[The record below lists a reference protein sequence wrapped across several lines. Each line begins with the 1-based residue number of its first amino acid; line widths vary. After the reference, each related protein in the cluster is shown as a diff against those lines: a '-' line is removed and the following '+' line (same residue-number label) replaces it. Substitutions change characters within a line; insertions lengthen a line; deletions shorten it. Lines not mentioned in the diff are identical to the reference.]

1 MATLKQV
8 IDLQD
13 VHTTHHISG
22 CNISPTSNSSQESI
36 IVLRGPSQS
45 GYLYGSSNRKDFQYS
60 GLCIKNLSIG
70 PYGTP
75 SDWHTSGGSYAGT
88 GTNGYYM
95 SVDLSMSVPTSSS
108 SYTYDNYVW
117 RMNTTINGSKPVMH
131 SLITPEKPVW
141 IQPAFLNQSTTG
153 SVGLGGS
160 TVAILVRRQDNYSAS
175 FTPTI
180 CVWWTAMMFWVNG

>member
-22 CNISPTSNSSQESI
+22 CHYAPTSANSAESV
-36 IVLRGPSQS
+36 IVLRGASQS
-45 GYLYGSSNRKDFQYS
+45 GYLYGSSNRKDFQYA

-70 PYGTP
+70 PYGSP
-75 SDWHTSGGSYAGT
+75 ADWHNSGGSFAASGS
-88 GTNGYYM
+88 NGYYM
-95 SVDLSMSVPTSSS
+95 SVELSMSAPTSST
-108 SYTYDNYVW
+108 SYTYDNYIW
-117 RMNTTINGSKPVMH
+117 RLNTSINGSKPVMH
-131 SLITPEKPVW
+131 SIITPEKPLW

-153 SVGLGGS
+153 SVGIGGS
-160 TVAILVRRQDNYSAS
+160 NVVMIVNRQDSPSSS
-175 FTPTI
+175 FTPTL

>member
-22 CNISPTSNSSQESI
+22 CHYFSTSATSFESV
-36 IVLRGPSQS
+36 IVLRGASQS
-45 GYLYGSSNRKDFQYS
+45 GYLYGSSNRKNFQYS

-70 PYGTP
+70 PYGSP
-75 SDWHTSGGSYAGT
+75 ADWHTSGGSFAAS

-95 SVDLSMSVPTSSS
+95 SVELSMSAPTSTS
-108 SYTYDNYVW
+108 SYSYDNYIW

-131 SLITPEKPVW
+131 SLITPEKPLWV
-141 IQPAFLNQSTTG
+141 QPAFLNQSTTG
-153 SVGLGGS
+153 GVGLGGS
-160 TVAILVRRQDNYSAS
+160 TVGVIVKRQDNYGAS
-175 FTPTI
+175 FTPTL
-180 CVWWTAMMFWVNG
+180 CVWWTGMMFWVNG